1 MWSLNARVIA
11 PIVRSM
17 MLLSCLAMLAGCQI
31 SAPIHVW
38 QKPALAGQLQPKIMV
53 APLDGPPESAQAI
66 RRHLLEHVAKDSAAT
81 VRLVPSETVG
91 MAAPKQ
97 DSANPE
103 IALVSFLRTD
113 GNDASLISA
122 ARQEN
127 FDYILRGQVL
137 PDPRPLTL
145 QRENPRLGVAWQ
157 VISVPTKPEASG
169 EDPLAMGQRHVPRR
183 PDQSDGDRA
192 EIDLPASVARPV
204 IIDWKWAQEQFAD
217 LSNWDDQEA
226 ALHEAL
232 IRQSKSIFG
241 PSLEQHKVKLE
252 ITYGLPGSRAVRKG
266 VALAMKGRWNEAEAT
281 WQGLLNRVP
290 FNSAAIHNLAIA
302 KVAKQD
308 YQAARE
314 LAAYAQRLKPT
325 KLHSKTLAWV
335 ESAQRTYH
343 QAFQL
348 PDPPNGWAVTR

>member
-1 MWSLNARVIA
+1 MWSLDARVIVL
-11 PIVRSM
+11 IIRSM
-17 MLLSCLAMLAGCQI
+17 MLFSCLAMLAGCQI

-38 QKPALAGQLQPKIMV
+38 QKPALAGQLRPKIMV

-66 RRHLLEHVAKDSAAT
+66 RRQLLEHVANDAAAT

-91 MAAPKQ
+91 LSASDQ
-97 DSANPE
+97 DSPHPE

-137 PDPRPLTL
+137 PDPRPLAW

-157 VISVPTKPEASG
+157 VIPVSAKPETATNS
-169 EDPLAMGQRHVPRR
+169 PLATGQQHLPQHTENR
-183 PDQSDGDRA
+183 SA
-192 EIDLPASVARPV
+192 IDLPVSVARPI
-204 IIDWKWAQEQFAD
+204 IIDWKWAEQQFSD
-217 LSNWDDQEA
+217 LAQWDDQEA
-226 ALHEAL
+226 ALQEAL

-241 PSLEQHKVKLE
+241 PSLEQHQIKLE
-252 ITYGLPGSRAVRKG
+252 ITYGLPGSRAVRNG
-266 VALAMKGRWNEAEAT
+266 VALAMKGRWSEAEAT
-281 WQGLLNRVP
+281 WEELLVRVP

-302 KVAKQD
+302 KVARQD

-348 PDPPNGWAVTR
+348 PDPPDGWALTR